1 LTGAIKT
8 SRNKPLLLPRTVNTV
23 EKECRGIFTHT
34 TSSIDSGSVEMN
46 IQESKEE
53 SKTF

>member
-1 LTGAIKT
+1 LLTGAIKT
-8 SRNKPLLLPRTVNTV
+8 SRNKPLLLPRTV